1 MENKLH
7 SKARGSSHFQIIFLF
22 QFFFFISL
30 AQGPQGSS
38 TLVQTCQNNTN
49 CYHTKTP
56 SYIYYEESKGELI
69 VKTDLAKAGQD
80 DSLGKW
86 VQGIMNFQFTAPLD
100 KSQFPH
106 PANYNANHVTAD
118 GIVTINGI
126 SHHQMVDITIY
137 QIDNSVSSNRANNN
151 SIYDAYRVNLAIP
164 VSPSDYDLGSD
175 LKGTVHVS
183 INSGVINELIP
194 AGNVKPD

>member
-1 MENKLH
+1 MESNLF
-7 SKARGSSHFQIIFLF
+7 RQVILTLIFNFSFLIF
-22 QFFFFISL
+22 Y

-38 TLVQTCQNNTN
+38 TLIQTCQNNTN

-56 SYIYYEESKGELI
+56 SFIYYEENKGELI
-69 VKTDLAKAGQD
+69 IKTDLSKAGQD

-86 VQGIMNFQFTAPLD
+86 VQGIMSFQFTAPLD

-106 PANYNANHVTAD
+106 AANYNANHVTVD

-126 SHHQMVDITIY
+126 SHHQMVDLTIY
-137 QIDNSVSSNRANNN
+137 QIENNFANNRANNN
-151 SIYDAYRVNLAIP
+151 SVYDAYRINLAIP

-175 LKGTVHVS
+175 LKGTVHIS
-183 INSGVINELIP
+183 INAGVINQEHP